1 MMLRTIVCL
10 ALALAL
16 AAAVE
21 EDGLAN
27 AHDTIKLMKSQ
38 GLGADACQALAESSI
53 QDVNSAKGTT
63 QSFLNTLD
71 TGATCAQRGQKEVA
85 AAKQSL
91 NDATNAAS
99 HAKSALDNASAV
111 VPVITIPSVATL
123 MGMRET
129 CDFIYGSDAVKNANA
144 ALVTAQVTKTQ
155 ADAQVVSYTTALKA
169 AQDAASAAAKQ
180 CRCDAKSKLESEWTI
195 ASDPTNAA
203 TQKSSW
209 DQAQNI
215 LCALNAKSPCNA
227 PAVPTLVKPILSAD
241 TQAENCIAD
250 RSTPWRCTADMP
262 TPINRNK
269 DGEIQCMALDGKNC
283 LWPGPLVNCEAL
295 LKSPPPNIQPLVC
308 GAMHQKFYGGS
319 GYNSPGHWCT
329 KSQEQIP

>member
-227 PAVPTLVKPILSAD
+227 PAVPTLVKPTLSPDTVAQDCTPAAVLKVLKDVDCFPCTAWLGTQPTAD
-241 TQAENCIAD
+241 ACKDACKTHVKTDLDGLDGGRPWAYAVFAADKNCKCSHCE
-250 RSTPWRCTADMP
+250 STPAGTTVWNGIGWTSYPM
-262 TPINRNK
+262 
-269 DGEIQCMALDGKNC
+269 
-283 LWPGPLVNCEAL
+283 
-295 LKSPPPNIQPLVC
+295 
-308 GAMHQKFYGGS
+308 
-319 GYNSPGHWCT
+319 
-329 KSQEQIP
+329 